1 MGPITAPHRQQCRIP
16 RHPPPE
22 LGHQDQFL
30 ATLLHIL
37 GSDIRHDMDRGHD
50 GEVRAIEEIGAVQ
63 EGCGEGS
70 IMTND

>member
-1 MGPITAPHRQQCRIP
+1 
-16 RHPPPE
+16 
-22 LGHQDQFL
+22 
-30 ATLLHIL
+30 
-37 GSDIRHDMDRGHD
+37 MDRGHD